1 MDTQQVID
9 DVFKRFH
16 EHGHRQY
23 GESVTE
29 TEHALQCATFAH
41 QAGETPLVVAACL
54 LHDYGHLC
62 HDLGED
68 IAHKGTDAHHEDL
81 GATQLRVMFVEE
93 VVEPVRLHVIAKRYL
108 CWKERSYLD
117 GLSEASR
124 RSLHLQGGPMS
135 DAEAAEFEKNPHYDA
150 AVRVRRYDDMGK
162 MPEMATLDLETF
174 RTVLEPFVKQAN

>member
-1 MDTQQVID
+1 MNTQQVID
-9 DVFKRFH
+9 DVFERFR
-16 EHGHRQY
+16 ENGRRQY

-29 TEHALQCATFAH
+29 TQHALQCATFA
-41 QAGETPLVVAACL
+41 QRADEAPVVVAACL

-81 GATQLRVMFVEE
+81 GAARLRVMFVEE
-93 VVEPVRLHVIAKRYL
+93 VVEPVRLHVTAKRYL
-108 CWKERSYLD
+108 CWKERSYLG

-124 RSLHLQGGPMS
+124 RSLELQGGPM
-135 DAEAAEFEKNPHYDA
+135 DEVEAAEFERNPHYDA

-162 MPEMATLDLETF
+162 MPEMATLDFEAF
-174 RTVLEPFVKQAN
+174 RAVLEPFVRQTN